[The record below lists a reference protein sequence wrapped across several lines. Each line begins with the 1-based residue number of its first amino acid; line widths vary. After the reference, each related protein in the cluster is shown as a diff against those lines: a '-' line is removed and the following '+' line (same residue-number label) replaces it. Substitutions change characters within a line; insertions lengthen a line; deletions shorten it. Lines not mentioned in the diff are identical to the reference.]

1 MDLKTHLIEL
11 CAVNSL
17 KIPESAKTS
26 EIGICTHIINTK
38 SVNIQDKHG
47 QTALF
52 WGAYYKNVSVCQNLI
67 ESGADVNL
75 QAKNGTSPLYVAAQ
89 NGHTDVCSI
98 LLKEGAKLDLQTKD
112 GWTPLH
118 SAAIKGHTDVCSILL
133 KAGAKLDLQENV
145 SVTNIIN
152 KGCYIIQCDLKK

>member
-98 LLKEGAKLDLQTKD
+98 LLKEGAKLDLQTKN
-112 GWTPLH
+112 GWSPLNR
-118 SAAIKGHTDVCSILL
+118 AAEKGHKDVCTILL
-133 KAGAKLDLQENV
+133 EAGAKVDLPNNILISSMVTVIEV
-145 SVTNIIN
+145 S
-152 KGCYIIQCDLKK
+152 CQQS